1 MGREVLRDASI
12 SQESYQQTKCLT
24 HEHQIH
30 LHKERLSQNQQIESE
45 RKEVANHK
53 HQEKIS
59 PDGELVDRLCKQ
71 LEVNGLLSDAEIGT
85 VKEE

>member
-1 MGREVLRDASI
+1 M
-12 SQESYQQTKCLT
+12 
-24 HEHQIH
+24 
-30 LHKERLSQNQQIESE
+30 
-45 RKEVANHK
+45 ANHK

-59 PDGELVDRLCKQ
+59 RDGELVDWLCKQ